1 VWGGLFVS
9 FKVDTELETKLLGKA
24 RNISMQAGALLFNQG
39 DAVTGV
45 YILSKGRARLTL
57 RSIDGK
63 IYLEEIVGRG
73 GLLGLPAAISGTP
86 YSLTAE
92 VLSDSELA
100 FLSREELVRLMQSDV
115 SLSLKLVELLSQEV
129 RAMRDVIAGPAS
141 APN

>member
-1 VWGGLFVS
+1 VS

-24 RNISMQAGALLFNQG
+24 RNISIQAGALLFNQG

-63 IYLEEIVGRG
+63 IYLEEIVGCG

>member
-1 VWGGLFVS
+1 
-9 FKVDTELETKLLGKA
+9 
-24 RNISMQAGALLFNQG
+24 
-39 DAVTGV
+39 
-45 YILSKGRARLTL
+45 
-57 RSIDGK
+57 
-63 IYLEEIVGRG
+63 
-73 GLLGLPAAISGTP
+73 LPAAISGTP

-100 FLSREELVRLMQSDV
+100 FLSREELVSLMQSDV

>member
-1 VWGGLFVS
+1 VS

-63 IYLEEIVGRG
+63 IYLEEIVGCG

>member
-1 VWGGLFVS
+1 VWGGFFVS

>member
-1 VWGGLFVS
+1 
-9 FKVDTELETKLLGKA
+9 
-24 RNISMQAGALLFNQG
+24 
-39 DAVTGV
+39 
-45 YILSKGRARLTL
+45 LTL

>member
-1 VWGGLFVS
+1 MS

-63 IYLEEIVGRG
+63 IYLEEIVGCG

-100 FLSREELVRLMQSDV
+100 FLSREELVSLMQSDV

>member
-1 VWGGLFVS
+1 MCHSRLMLNSKPS
-9 FKVDTELETKLLGKA
+9 FSVRH
-24 RNISMQAGALLFNQG
+24 RNITKQAGALLFNQG
-39 DAVTGV
+39 DEVTGV

-57 RSIDGK
+57 RSPDGK
-63 IYLEEIVGRG
+63 IHLEEIVGRG

-92 VLSDSELA
+92 VLSDAELA
-100 FLSREELVRLMQSDV
+100 FLTREELVGLMQSDV

-141 APN
+141 AMN